1 MVVLSL
7 FLPLPTPYS
16 QHMQRYLLIMRHAQA
31 EDTQPERHDRDRE
44 LTSKGNQEA
53 LIMGTQLFQRSQSI
67 NALYTS
73 SAARTRQ
80 TGSLVADVLKLDSGL
95 VLVQDDLYNSSIRTY
110 LSFVNQLP
118 NELNT
123 VLLIGHN
130 PAVSYLAEYL
140 TGAELGSM
148 PTAGICFIRLQVS
161 GWQEVSKN
169 SGEMLEF
176 IYPEMFNR

>member
-1 MVVLSL
+1 MQ
-7 FLPLPTPYS
+7 
-16 QHMQRYLLIMRHAQA
+16 QHLLIMRHAQA
-31 EDTQPERHDRDRE
+31 EEIQSDGHDRDRE
-44 LTSKGNQEA
+44 LTTKGNQEA
-53 LIMGTQLFQRSQSI
+53 LTMGAQIFQRSLNIS
-67 NALYTS
+67 ALYTS

-80 TGSLVADVLKLDSGL
+80 TGSLVADVLKLDAGS

-118 NELNT
+118 TEMNT

-140 TGAELGSM
+140 TDEELGSI
-148 PTAGICFIRLQVS
+148 PTAGICSIRFKLGS
-161 GWQEVSKN
+161 WQEVTKGC
-169 SGEMLEF
+169 GELLEF